1 MNYEQKRLHEAY
13 CCVGASNW
21 LTNLPIKD
29 QGTIST
35 HYTLRIRYNWN
46 LPPLPSE
53 CICGDEFNISHALSC
68 KKGGFVTLRHNE
80 LRDITAKLLDEV
92 CVDVKREPRLI
103 ALNGEQMRYKT
114 ANRSDEARLDISA
127 TGFWTPG
134 QRAFFDVR
142 VFDLNA
148 QRYENLELN
157 KCFLYNE
164 AEKKRHY
171 NDRVNDV
178 ENGTFTP
185 LVFTTNGGMG
195 RECNLFYK
203 RLAEMLSEKRGVPLH
218 ECISFIRSKISF
230 SLVRSAL
237 R

>member
-1 MNYEQKRLHEAY
+1 
-13 CCVGASNW
+13 
-21 LTNLPIKD
+21 
-29 QGTIST
+29 
-35 HYTLRIRYNWN
+35 
-46 LPPLPSE
+46 
-53 CICGDEFNISHALSC
+53 
-68 KKGGFVTLRHNE
+68 
-80 LRDITAKLLDEV
+80 
-92 CVDVKREPRLI
+92 
-103 ALNGEQMRYKT
+103 MRYKT

-203 RLAEMLSEKRGVPLH
+203 RLAEILSEKRGVPFH

-230 SLVRSAL
+230 SLVGSAL
-237 R
+237 LCVHGSRSTWSRETNLNDIELKNSLSRVNHD

>member
-1 MNYEQKRLHEAY
+1 MSEHRIGSQTYLSKTRGRFNKEQFQ
-13 CCVGASNW
+13 
-21 LTNLPIKD
+21 D
-29 QGTIST
+29 
-35 HYTLRIRYNWN
+35 TLRIRYNWN

-92 CVDVKREPRLI
+92 CVDVRREPRLI
-103 ALNGEQMRYKT
+103 AMNGEQMRYKT

-237 R
+237 LCAH